1 MSEARGR
8 RRNPRHSRRYGTSTH
23 AHVCCALH
31 NSEHGRFI
39 ARTTPTHSAHA
50 THRSTGS
57 RLTAS
62 QAMPQCCTVRTF
74 DSASAVGYIA
84 RFCCCGHTMDSSQAP
99 ADRKRYPHTTPRP
112 PTSRAQLSGRRL
124 SLGLAHFIFAAAL
137 SIIARFISSSSCTS
151 SFIRRADRNTTEPP
165 WPICAGAEP
174 PLG

>member
-1 MSEARGR
+1 MSEARGW
-8 RRNPRHSRRYGTSTH
+8 RRNPRHSRAVTGLPHSMR
-23 AHVCCALH
+23 ALH
-31 NSEHGRFI
+31 NSESREI
-39 ARTTPTHSAHA
+39 HSANH
-50 THRSTGS
+50 THTQCTCHSQVYWQSPHGQS
-57 RLTAS
+57 SDAS
-62 QAMPQCCTVRTF
+62 LYVHSIT
-74 DSASAVGYIA
+74 ASAVGYIA

-124 SLGLAHFIFAAAL
+124 PLGLAHFIFAAAL

-151 SFIRRADRNTTEPP
+151 SFILRADRNTTEPP